1 MLCRF
6 AQYPHEYFGW
16 ARKVAAR
23 KINGVSNVIASF
35 SEWEQARVLIFLA
48 RCEMLAIHRR

>member
-1 MLCRF
+1 MNISVG
-6 AQYPHEYFGW
+6 AQSRRPEDQW
-16 ARKVAAR
+16 
-23 KINGVSNVIASF
+23 VSNVIASF